1 MLDEKHDD
9 LPKLTNDA
17 NTYTLGS
24 IGPHNVVI
32 ACLPKGQYGTNSAAN
47 VAAFMIR
54 TFPSIKVGLMVG
66 IGGGVPPRVRLGDV
80 VISTPTGQYP
90 GVVQWDLGKATEGG
104 NFERTGALSNPPGL
118 LLTALAK
125 LETEYE
131 LTGSKIPNLLQE
143 IKTKY
148 PRLAKKYSK
157 SGNFQDLL
165 FQTEYVHV
173 KEPFP
178 NMVPEGPSDG
188 IAEASVGEEL
198 EDGSYGNGDPC
209 QFCDKSRLI
218 RKRRQSLVVHHGLI
232 ASGNQVIKH
241 GLLREKLNG
250 ILGGEVLCFET
261 EAAGLMNN
269 FPCW

>member
-1 MLDEKHDD
+1 MALPKKSYGDYSVGWICALPKEQTAATAMLDEKHDD

-131 LTGSKIPNLLQE
+131 LTGSKIPNLLE
-143 IKTKY
+143 ELKTKY

-157 SGNFQDLL
+157 SGNFQYLL

-178 NMVPEGPSDG
+178 NMVPEGPSGG
-188 IAEASVGEEL
+188 IAEAFVEEEL
-198 EDGSYGNGDPC
+198 EDGSYEDGDPC
-209 QFCDKSRLI
+209 HSVTS
-218 RKRRQSLVVHHGLI
+218 QS
-232 ASGNQVIKH
+232 S
-241 GLLREKLNG
+241 
-250 ILGGEVLCFET
+250 
-261 EAAGLMNN
+261 
-269 FPCW
+269 